1 MEEKIKK
8 LLILYEDYTEQELM
22 KMIIDEFIERHR
34 INLDEQIKAKQYNK
48 PLQRNGETNTN

>member
-1 MEEKIKK
+1 M
-8 LLILYEDYTEQELM
+8 ILYEDYTEQELM